1 VVKSQLTT
9 FTFCEN
15 PCFNTDVPRRRQVLP
30 LGELSDYEKTRLEEV
45 KAMDVGVMS
54 QASEN
59 LGFCS
64 CYLLGMGWYAY
75 ASGLRVIKDD

>member
-9 FTFCEN
+9 FTLCEK
-15 PCFNTDVPRRRQVLP
+15 PCFNTDVPTRRQVLP

-64 CYLLGMGWYAY
+64 CYLLGMAWYAY